1 MQRPEKRGWNSLI
14 LKTRSPGVPPPP
26 VFLEKRLQAIE
37 NKGRWS
43 KKEGQEIR
51 RGSKLLKNRGLDDG

>member
-1 MQRPEKRGWNSLI
+1 
-14 LKTRSPGVPPPP
+14 
-26 VFLEKRLQAIE
+26 LEKRLQAIE